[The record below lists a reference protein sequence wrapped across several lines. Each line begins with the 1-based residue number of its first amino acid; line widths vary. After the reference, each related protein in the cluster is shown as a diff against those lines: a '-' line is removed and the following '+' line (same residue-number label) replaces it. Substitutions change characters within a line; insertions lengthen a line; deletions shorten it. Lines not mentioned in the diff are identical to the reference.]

1 MKVVNRNQKTPTK
14 INDAIQQAQNRLI
27 GNFIPDESTNNIG
40 TAAAPWAGMQLAS
53 GANTNYGGGA
63 VTFTGGVSYSFD
75 QPLGAA
81 SGGSNNGFFQ
91 VTGPATSAKTFTL
104 PNASATILT
113 NNAAVTIAQGGTGQ
127 TTANPAFNALSP
139 LTTEGDLLY
148 YTSSANARL
157 AGGTAGQWL
166 QWNGTD
172 PTWAN
177 QWQIVEQASNLS
189 VTSNASLANSSLTF
203 AVAANTKYR
212 FRIYAFITCGTTG
225 GWQTLLTG
233 PASPTALV
241 VRETLSDSSNGTF
254 TFTGTAFAN
263 MSLSEATVTAAEV
276 ELAGVLQNGT
286 NAGSVTLQFAQ
297 KVSNGTASVLL
308 APSWLEWSAA

>member
-172 PTWAN
+172 PLWAN
-177 QWQIVEQASNLS
+177 QWQIVEQTSNFS
-189 VTSNASLANSSLTF
+189 VTSNASLANTSLTF
-203 AVAANTKYR
+203 AVAASTKYR
-212 FRIYAFITCGTTG
+212 FRIFAFITCGTTG
-225 GWQTLLTG
+225 GWAVQLTG
-233 PASPTALV
+233 PASPTAILTMI
-241 VRETLSDSSNGTF
+241 RGTDSAGNSLASSVNS
-254 TFTGTAFAN
+254 FALTN
-263 MSLSEATVTAAEV
+263 QNEASVSGATIEI
-276 ELAGVLQNGT
+276 LGLLQNGT

-297 KVSNGTASVLL
+297 KVSNGTASVLA